1 MYLGVLLAKV
11 GCKVSTGSTL
21 ANPKPAFRREL
32 PAGIV
37 GTAESRAKEA
47 VGAVRFTSV
56 RKELA

>member
-1 MYLGVLLAKV
+1 
-11 GCKVSTGSTL
+11 VSTGSTL
-21 ANPKPAFRREL
+21 ANPKPAFRRKL
-32 PAGIV
+32 RAGIV